1 MTYRILTVCTGN
13 ICRSPMAEYLL
24 REAVA
29 DAGLEDRIEVESA
42 GTTGWEA
49 GSPIDPRAG
58 QLLAGRGIDARG
70 HRARQVSTEDLDAAD
85 LVLALDH
92 DHVGP
97 LERLGT
103 TRQRGLIHLVR
114 EFDPDA
120 PEDLGIRDPWYGDM
134 SDFEESAALID
145 AAVPGILR
153 FVQEEIARGAKELS

>member
-70 HRARQVSTEDLDAAD
+70 HRAW
-85 LVLALDH
+85 
-92 DHVGP
+92 
-97 LERLGT
+97 T
-103 TRQRGLIHLVR
+103 TTT
-114 EFDPDA
+114 
-120 PEDLGIRDPWYGDM
+120 
-134 SDFEESAALID
+134 SDRWNGWGRPANEA
-145 AAVPGILR
+145 
-153 FVQEEIARGAKELS
+153 